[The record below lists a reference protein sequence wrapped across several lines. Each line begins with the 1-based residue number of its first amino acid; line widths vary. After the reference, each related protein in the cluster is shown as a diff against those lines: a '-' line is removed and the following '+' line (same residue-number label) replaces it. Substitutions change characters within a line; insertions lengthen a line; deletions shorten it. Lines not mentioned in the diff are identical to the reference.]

1 MKKLKGF
8 TLIEMIIVVSII
20 SIISGIAIPLTLS
33 QIKKAEDKKF
43 YIEAKIIESAINS
56 YELDHSKKIKDGE
69 SIRDIKEKLTSRDK
83 KYVNT
88 WPSKIKCSHNG
99 EEVEVT
105 KENIDQYK
113 VYNLLEYIKEKD
125 LKYLE

>member
-1 MKKLKGF
+1 MSK
-8 TLIEMIIVVSII
+8 IYDI
-20 SIISGIAIPLTLS
+20 SFKEDIP
-33 QIKKAEDKKF
+33 K
-43 YIEAKIIESAINS
+43 YIEIANHLKQLI
-56 YELDHSKKIKDGE
+56 DSKKIKDGE